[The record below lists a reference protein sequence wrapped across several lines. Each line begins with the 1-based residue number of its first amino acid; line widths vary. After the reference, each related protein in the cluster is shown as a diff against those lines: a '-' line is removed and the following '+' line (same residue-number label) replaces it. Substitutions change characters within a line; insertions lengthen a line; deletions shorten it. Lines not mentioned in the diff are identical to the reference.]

1 MSGDGSS
8 GAPDHAGVRFPPPL
22 IFLIPLLAGLAYDSL
37 WSAGQLAGVGLNLAG
52 GLLVLVGFGL
62 LSASAPR
69 FRRAGTSIEPWKP
82 TSNIIDDGIY
92 GRSRNPIYLAMA
104 FVYAG
109 LSVAAASLPALVL
122 LVPAL
127 LVIRY
132 YVIARE
138 EAYLEAKFGEEYL
151 SYKARVRRWF

>member
-1 MSGDGSS
+1 MSAESPGSP
-8 GAPDHAGVRFPPPL
+8 PDHAGVRFPPPL
-22 IFLIPLLAGLAYDSL
+22 IFLIPLLAGLSYDSR
-37 WSAGQLAGVGLNLAG
+37 WFDGQLATLGWNLAG
-52 GLLVLVGFGL
+52 GVLVLIGFGL
-62 LSASAPR
+62 LAVSAPR

-109 LSVAAASLPALVL
+109 LSIAAASLPALL
-122 LVPAL
+122 LLIPTL
-127 LVIRY
+127 FVIRH

-138 EAYLEAKFGEEYL
+138 EAYLEAKFGEEYIG
-151 SYKARVRRWF
+151 YKARVRRWL

>member
-1 MSGDGSS
+1 MSDDNSR

-37 WSAGQLAGVGLNLAG
+37 WFKGQLADPGWNLAG
-52 GLLVLVGFGL
+52 GLLVLAGVGL
-62 LSASAPR
+62 MAASAPR

-82 TSNIIDDGIY
+82 TSAIIDDGIY

-109 LSVAAASLPALVL
+109 LSIAAVSIPALVL
-122 LVPAL
+122 LIPCL
-127 LVIRY
+127 IIIRF

-138 EAYLEAKFGEEYL
+138 EAYLEGKFGEPYL

>member
-1 MSGDGSS
+1 MSGDGSRS
-8 GAPDHAGVRFPPPL
+8 GPDHAGVRFPPPL
-22 IFLIPLLAGLAYDSL
+22 IFLIPLLVGLAYDSL
-37 WSAGQLAGVGLNLAG
+37 WFAGQLASVGWNLAG
-52 GLLVLVGFGL
+52 GLLVLAGFGL
-62 LSASAPR
+62 LAASAPR

-109 LSVAAASLPALVL
+109 LSVAAASLPALIL

-138 EAYLEAKFGEEYL
+138 EAYLKAKFGEEYL

>member
-1 MSGDGSS
+1 MSGHSAK

-37 WSAGQLAGVGLNLAG
+37 WFEGQIAGLGWNLAG
-52 GLLVLVGFGL
+52 GLLVLAGFGL
-62 LSASAPR
+62 LAASAPR

-104 FVYAG
+104 LVYAG
-109 LSVAAASLPALVL
+109 LSIAAVSLPAFL
-122 LVPAL
+122 LLIPAL
-127 LVIRY
+127 LVIRF

-138 EAYLEAKFGEEYL
+138 EAYLEAKFGEAYRR
-151 SYKARVRRWF
+151 YQARVRRWV